1 MFLAAVIGWAM
12 TYGMQRQEI
21 NTLKQDTEDVK
32 QFVKEQVEINAKMLY
47 IIDHLAVNVG
57 GWTRHNE
64 SKKRG

>member
-21 NTLKQDTEDVK
+21 NILKQDTEDVK

-47 IIDHLAVNVG
+47 IIDHIAVNVG
-57 GWTRHNE
+57 G
-64 SKKRG
+64 